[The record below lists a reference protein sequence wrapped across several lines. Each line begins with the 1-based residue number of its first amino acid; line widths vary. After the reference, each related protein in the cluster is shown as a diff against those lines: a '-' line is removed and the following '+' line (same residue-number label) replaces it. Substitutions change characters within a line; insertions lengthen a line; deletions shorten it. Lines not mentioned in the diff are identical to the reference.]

1 MNEYFDDPEFE
12 AILAQ
17 CTEDLLRQHRTLD
30 ECLQTYPHYAAQL
43 KPLLLAGM
51 MTNRLK
57 APQLSK
63 QSVNALEMRLRTQ
76 MKQQKRLPQRRSGLY
91 YGLSR
96 LAAVLAIAFI
106 LAFGSSAGL
115 VAASSNSIP
124 GDPLYGIKRLWEAI
138 VLALSPL
145 TGPQNVLW
153 QHIAET
159 RLDEIE
165 RLAAE
170 GKLDEKALVDFY
182 GALYHLSGFSNA
194 ENDPKIMALMQNTA
208 SALLAINPPT
218 GAKIVYGEVLKLAQD
233 NVRTGVVQPPP
244 AELPASIIQQTA
256 LPTLIPSMTAS
267 NTPTASPTPS
277 ATLPPTHTPVPSAT
291 ATVTDSPTPTNTPT
305 ITVTPSRTPRIPAT
319 ATKTP
324 TLIPSRT
331 FTPTATHTPIAPT
344 ATWTDLPLPAP
355 LLTIMPAATQP
366 PASFAT
372 NAPTDVPD
380 SEATRVRATELS
392 VYMTQTAGPPSATN
406 ASPP

>member
-1 MNEYFDDPEFE
+1 MNEYFNDPEFE
-12 AILAQ
+12 AVLAQ
-17 CTEDLLRQHRTLD
+17 CTEDMLRQHRTLD

-43 KPLLLAGM
+43 KPLLMAGM

-57 APQLSK
+57 APQMSS
-63 QSVNALEMRLRTQ
+63 QSVNALESRLRTQ
-76 MKQQKRLPQRRSGLY
+76 IKQQKRRSGLS

-96 LAAVLAIAFI
+96 LAAVLIIALL
-106 LAFGSSAGL
+106 LAFSSGAGL

-138 VLALSPL
+138 ILALSPL
-145 TGPQNVLW
+145 TGPQDILW

-170 GKLDEKALVDFY
+170 GKLNETALVDFY

-194 ENDPKIMALMQNTA
+194 ENDPKIMTLMQDTA
-208 SALLAINPPT
+208 SALVNITPSSD
-218 GAKIVYGEVLKLAQD
+218 IRVVYQDVLRLAQE
-233 NVRTGVVQPPP
+233 NVRTGVVQRPP

-256 LPTLIPSMTAS
+256 LPTLIPSATAKA
-267 NTPTASPTPS
+267 TASPTSTAS
-277 ATLPPTHTPVPSAT
+277 ATVTPTRTAVPSAT
-291 ATVTDSPTPTNTPT
+291 ATLTASPTPTTTPT
-305 ITVTPSRTPRIPAT
+305 VTATPSRTPRIPAT
-319 ATKTP
+319 ATKT
-324 TLIPSRT
+324 L
-331 FTPTATHTPIAPT
+331 TPTITPTSTPTVTITPT

-355 LLTIMPAATQP
+355 LLTIVPAATQP

-372 NAPTDVPD
+372 DVPTDVPD
-380 SEATRVRATELS
+380 GEATRIRATELS

>member
-17 CTEDLLRQHRTLD
+17 CTEDILRQHRTLD

-51 MTNRLK
+51 MTSRLK
-57 APQLSK
+57 APQLST
-63 QSVNALEMRLRTQ
+63 QSVNALELRLRSQ
-76 MKQQKRLPQRRSGLY
+76 MKQQKRLPQRRSGLS

-96 LAAVLAIAFI
+96 LAAVLVIALL
-106 LAFGSSAGL
+106 LAFGSGAGL

-145 TGPQNVLW
+145 TGPQDALW

-170 GKLDEKALVDFY
+170 GKLNETALIDFY
-182 GALYHLSGFSNA
+182 GAFYHLSGFSNA
-194 ENDPKIMALMQNTA
+194 ENDPKIMTLMQDAA
-208 SALLAINPPT
+208 SALLAINPPPE
-218 GAKIVYGEVLKLAQD
+218 AKIVYGEVLRLAQD
-233 NVRTGVVQPPP
+233 NVRTGVMQPPP
-244 AELPASIIQQTA
+244 AELPTSIIQRTA
-256 LPTLIPSMTAS
+256 LPTLIPSL
-267 NTPTASPTPS
+267 TPTATASPS
-277 ATLPPTHTPVPSAT
+277 ATSSAT
-291 ATVTDSPTPTNTPT
+291 ATPTQTAVPSSTATFTASPTPTNTPT
-305 ITVTPSRTPRIPAT
+305 VTLTPSRTPRIPAT
-319 ATKTP
+319 ATKT
-324 TLIPSRT
+324 LIPTST
-331 FTPTATHTPIAPT
+331 LTSTPTVTITPT

-355 LLTIMPAATQP
+355 LIPIQPVATQP

-372 NAPTDVPD
+372 DAPTNMPD
-380 SEATRVRATELS
+380 GEATRVRATELS
-392 VYMTQTAGPPSATN
+392 VYMTQTAGPPSATGQ
-406 ASPP
+406 SPP